1 MRRDIARP
9 AHGTGALT
17 GVEAVIDK
25 DLAAELLAEDVA
37 ADLFIMATDVD
48 GVYTGWG
55 TPAQQRLG
63 QVTPGQLAGYQFAA
77 GSMAPKVEAAARFS
91 TKTGRTA
98 AIGSLDDI
106 TGIIHGTAGTTIT
119 THPT

>member
-37 ADLFIMATDVD
+37 A
-48 GVYTGWG
+48 
-55 TPAQQRLG
+55 
-63 QVTPGQLAGYQFAA
+63 
-77 GSMAPKVEAAARFS
+77 AAADADAR
-91 TKTGRTA
+91 RC
-98 AIGSLDDI
+98 
-106 TGIIHGTAGTTIT
+106 
-119 THPT
+119 

>member
-48 GVYTGWG
+48 GGLG
-55 TPAQQRLG
+55 LG
-63 QVTPGQLAGYQFAA
+63 QDHPGPTTSAVRVVNGAVRVVNGAVLVVDGGEQRGVRADQ
-77 GSMAPKVEAAARFS
+77 R
-91 TKTGRTA
+91 
-98 AIGSLDDI
+98 
-106 TGIIHGTAGTTIT
+106 GTLG
-119 THPT
+119 